1 MHSAG
6 EVVLGGSWTSIF
18 GMLVEN
24 IGLGGEPQN
33 IKAIVPW
40 ILLDVTKLSILSLKR
55 ESI

>member
-1 MHSAG
+1 MDKYFWHVSRKYW
-6 EVVLGGSWTSIF
+6 V
-18 GMLVEN
+18 
-24 IGLGGEPQN
+24 GGEPQN